1 MDTVQVSAVK
11 AAIQFCEDGNTIRKL
26 NLRRAQKE
34 IGIAEP
40 DFQDT
45 IRQILCLIRDCLK
58 HKLTNDYYSE
68 PRTVSFDAWSK
79 NPDNRYD
86 VCMQNI
92 INGLDDV
99 CELWLNGYSYP
110 RICADIDYFD
120 ELYPSTYFQ
129 DIDLTSEQ
137 LDRLCQALIEK
148 KYIAS
153 STRSE
158 DFRWLFQ
165 GVLNYDTIIQ
175 VEMTSFSKSARSCSA
190 LIRKL
195 FKPSLDK
202 RNRDYVYYYTL
213 KKKINRLSKI
223 TQFNY
228 KSCSLYVLY
237 FLTIS
242 YISIKCIV
250 YSLAP

>member
-1 MDTVQVSAVK
+1 
-11 AAIQFCEDGNTIRKL
+11 
-26 NLRRAQKE
+26 
-34 IGIAEP
+34 
-40 DFQDT
+40 
-45 IRQILCLIRDCLK
+45 
-58 HKLTNDYYSE
+58 
-68 PRTVSFDAWSK
+68 
-79 NPDNRYD
+79 
-86 VCMQNI
+86 
-92 INGLDDV
+92 
-99 CELWLNGYSYP
+99 
-110 RICADIDYFD
+110 
-120 ELYPSTYFQ
+120 
-129 DIDLTSEQ
+129 
-137 LDRLCQALIEK
+137 
-148 KYIAS
+148 
-153 STRSE
+153 
-158 DFRWLFQ
+158 
-165 GVLNYDTIIQ
+165 
-175 VEMTSFSKSARSCSA
+175 MTSFSKSARSCSA